1 MSKTKYKGVFYDE
14 KHNSYYVNTTFK
26 TKDGYSIKKCKRGF
40 STAKKA
46 NDWKLEFTVE
56 AKNSNTI
63 NNKGSLERILIN
75 YIEYKKAVLKP
86 ASIRLYSDTIRLH
99 FIPNMPNNINKITIS
114 HFLNLYDYLSK
125 LDQKIPT
132 KNLIIRVFNNFID
145 WLDLTEHI
153 DSSLAKKFKIIFV
166 KFTDQTPNKASFLTL
181 DEYSKFIKTFD
192 KEKEEMYVLAF
203 NILFFTGA
211 RFGEALALEFS
222 DVDFEKST
230 VQFNKQVTEAS
241 AVIIGN
247 EIPTNHKLLNR
258 KLISPYTKTNTI
270 KTVSIPSWLLE
281 DIKIWQ
287 QKNHSNFI
295 FASNGGIMSR
305 SCIASRLKKHLELAG
320 LHKIRVHDLRHSH
333 TTLLYESGCDAKY
346 VAERLGHST
355 EITSLN
361 TYKHLSQ
368 RKRDSNDDIIKGL
381 KL

>member
-1 MSKTKYKGVFYDE
+1 
-14 KHNSYYVNTTFK
+14 
-26 TKDGYSIKKCKRGF
+26 
-40 STAKKA
+40 
-46 NDWKLEFTVE
+46 
-56 AKNSNTI
+56 
-63 NNKGSLERILIN
+63 
-75 YIEYKKAVLKP
+75 
-86 ASIRLYSDTIRLH
+86 
-99 FIPNMPNNINKITIS
+99 
-114 HFLNLYDYLSK
+114 
-125 LDQKIPT
+125 
-132 KNLIIRVFNNFID
+132 
-145 WLDLTEHI
+145 
-153 DSSLAKKFKIIFV
+153 
-166 KFTDQTPNKASFLTL
+166 
-181 DEYSKFIKTFD
+181 
-192 KEKEEMYVLAF
+192 
-203 NILFFTGA
+203 
-211 RFGEALALEFS
+211 LEFS

-230 VQFNKQVTEAS
+230 VQFNKQVAEAS

-247 EIPTNHKLLNR
+247 EIPANHKLLNR

-305 SCIASRLKKHLELAG
+305 CCVASRLKKHLELAG

-368 RKRDSNDDIIKGL
+368 RKKDSNDDIIKGL